1 MLGTEP
7 RVIEAYVSTG
17 KARLI
22 FWPVL
27 NHGDPSLYST
37 AAAECVAQQDTDA
50 FWEIHE
56 QLYQNQQELWSAD
69 RDYYVNAAVGVGV
82 DQAAFESCYDSGSG
96 ISHVTNLDNIRR
108 DRGIY
113 TQPVF
118 DISGQL
124 IFGSQSFEA
133 FAGII
138 DSLLP

>member
-1 MLGTEP
+1 
-7 RVIEAYVSTG
+7 VNTG
-17 KARLI
+17 KAKLI

-27 NHGDPSLYST
+27 NHNDPSLYST
-37 AAAECVAQQDTDA
+37 AAAECVAQQDMDA

-56 QLYQNQQELWSAD
+56 QLFQNQQDLWSAG

-82 DQAAFESCYDSGSG
+82 DQAVFESCYDSGSG

-118 DISGQL
+118 DINGQTF
-124 IFGSQSFEA
+124 FGSQSFET